1 MEKFLIDKF
10 INDLYLFVEDDY
22 LSPVHNFNR
31 DLKYSVKELD
41 EHYNSGYR
49 DLFDAYYK
57 DFILLKE
64 LGNYENITIC
74 YDLDKDDYFFEVDI
88 RQMVGA
94 EERRKKYGDFTK
106 PKDTKYVP
114 GQHVKGSFR
123 DGNYQRTQEVSRNQR
138 AIGMVT
144 MVLLFA
150 VIYLI
155 FKYFPILIDSLGK

>member
-1 MEKFLIDKF
+1 MEKSVIDKF

-94 EERRKKYGDFTK
+94 EERRKKRIEEIDEILDEELKLLEEGKLDEVRPFTK
-106 PKDTKYVP
+106 
-114 GQHVKGSFR
+114 
-123 DGNYQRTQEVSRNQR
+123 
-138 AIGMVT
+138 
-144 MVLLFA
+144 LF
-150 VIYLI
+150 
-155 FKYFPILIDSLGK
+155 FGEK

>member
-1 MEKFLIDKF
+1 MEKCLIDKF

-41 EHYNSGYR
+41 EHYNCGYR

-74 YDLDKDDYFFEVDI
+74 YDLDKDDYFFEVDM

-94 EERRKKYGDFTK
+94 EERRNNRINKINIVGATSSCSFFYIINNICRGRT
-106 PKDTKYVP
+106 P
-114 GQHVKGSFR
+114 GRPVF
-123 DGNYQRTQEVSRNQR
+123 
-138 AIGMVT
+138 
-144 MVLLFA
+144 
-150 VIYLI
+150 
-155 FKYFPILIDSLGK
+155 

>member
-22 LSPVHNFNR
+22 LNPVHNFNR

-41 EHYNSGYR
+41 EHYNSCYR

-94 EERRKKYGDFTK
+94 EERRKKRIQEIDEILDEELKLLEEGKLDEVRPFTK
-106 PKDTKYVP
+106 WFFCEK
-114 GQHVKGSFR
+114 
-123 DGNYQRTQEVSRNQR
+123 
-138 AIGMVT
+138 
-144 MVLLFA
+144 
-150 VIYLI
+150 
-155 FKYFPILIDSLGK
+155 

>member
-41 EHYNSGYR
+41 EHYNCGYR

-74 YDLDKDDYFFEVDI
+74 YDLDKDDYLFEVYI

-94 EERRKKYGDFTK
+94 EEKRKKRIKEINEILDEELKLLEEGKLDEVNPFT
-106 PKDTKYVP
+106 
-114 GQHVKGSFR
+114 
-123 DGNYQRTQEVSRNQR
+123 
-138 AIGMVT
+138 
-144 MVLLFA
+144 L
-150 VIYLI
+150 
-155 FKYFPILIDSLGK
+155 YFFGEK

>member
-1 MEKFLIDKF
+1 MEKCLIDKF

-64 LGNYENITIC
+64 LGNYENIVIC

-94 EERRKKYGDFTK
+94 EERKEKRIKEIDEILDEELKLLEEGKLDEVRPFTK
-106 PKDTKYVP
+106 WFFGEK
-114 GQHVKGSFR
+114 
-123 DGNYQRTQEVSRNQR
+123 
-138 AIGMVT
+138 
-144 MVLLFA
+144 
-150 VIYLI
+150 
-155 FKYFPILIDSLGK
+155 

>member
-41 EHYNSGYR
+41 EHYNCGYR

-74 YDLDKDDYFFEVDI
+74 YDLDKDDYLFEVDMC
-88 RQMVGA
+88 QMVGA
-94 EERRKKYGDFTK
+94 EERRKKRIQEIDEILDEELKLLEEGKLDEVRPFTK
-106 PKDTKYVP
+106 
-114 GQHVKGSFR
+114 
-123 DGNYQRTQEVSRNQR
+123 
-138 AIGMVT
+138 
-144 MVLLFA
+144 LF
-150 VIYLI
+150 
-155 FKYFPILIDSLGK
+155 FGEK

>member
-41 EHYNSGYR
+41 EHYNSGYL

-64 LGNYENITIC
+64 LGYYENITIC

-94 EERRKKYGDFTK
+94 EERRKKRIEEIDEILDEEFKLLEEGKLDEVRPFTK
-106 PKDTKYVP
+106 WFFGEK
-114 GQHVKGSFR
+114 
-123 DGNYQRTQEVSRNQR
+123 
-138 AIGMVT
+138 
-144 MVLLFA
+144 
-150 VIYLI
+150 
-155 FKYFPILIDSLGK
+155 

>member
-10 INDLYLFVEDDY
+10 INDLNLFVEDDY

-57 DFILLKE
+57 DFLLLKE
-64 LGNYENITIC
+64 LGHYENITIY

-94 EERRKKYGDFTK
+94 EERRKKRIKEIDEILDEELKLLEEGKLDEVRPFTK
-106 PKDTKYVP
+106 WFFDEK
-114 GQHVKGSFR
+114 
-123 DGNYQRTQEVSRNQR
+123 
-138 AIGMVT
+138 
-144 MVLLFA
+144 
-150 VIYLI
+150 
-155 FKYFPILIDSLGK
+155 

>member
-1 MEKFLIDKF
+1 MEKSVIDKF

-22 LSPVHNFNR
+22 FSPVHNFNR

-94 EERRKKYGDFTK
+94 EERRKKRIEEIDEILDEELKLLEEGKLDEVRPFTK
-106 PKDTKYVP
+106 WFFDEK
-114 GQHVKGSFR
+114 
-123 DGNYQRTQEVSRNQR
+123 
-138 AIGMVT
+138 
-144 MVLLFA
+144 
-150 VIYLI
+150 
-155 FKYFPILIDSLGK
+155 

>member
-1 MEKFLIDKF
+1 MEKSVIDKF

-57 DFILLKE
+57 DFISLKE
-64 LGNYENITIC
+64 LGHYENITIC

-94 EERRKKYGDFTK
+94 EERRNIRIKEIDEILDEELKLLEEGKLDEVDPFT
-106 PKDTKYVP
+106 
-114 GQHVKGSFR
+114 
-123 DGNYQRTQEVSRNQR
+123 
-138 AIGMVT
+138 
-144 MVLLFA
+144 L
-150 VIYLI
+150 
-155 FKYFPILIDSLGK
+155 YFFGEK

>member
-57 DFILLKE
+57 DFISLKE
-64 LGNYENITIC
+64 LGNYENITIY

-94 EERRKKYGDFTK
+94 EERRKKRIEEIDKILDEELKILEEGKLDEVRPFTK
-106 PKDTKYVP
+106 WFFGEK
-114 GQHVKGSFR
+114 
-123 DGNYQRTQEVSRNQR
+123 
-138 AIGMVT
+138 
-144 MVLLFA
+144 
-150 VIYLI
+150 
-155 FKYFPILIDSLGK
+155 

>member
-57 DFILLKE
+57 DFISLKE
-64 LGNYENITIC
+64 LGYYENITIC

-94 EERRKKYGDFTK
+94 EERRKKRIEEIDEILDEEFKLLEEGKLDEVRPFTK
-106 PKDTKYVP
+106 WFFGEK
-114 GQHVKGSFR
+114 
-123 DGNYQRTQEVSRNQR
+123 
-138 AIGMVT
+138 
-144 MVLLFA
+144 
-150 VIYLI
+150 
-155 FKYFPILIDSLGK
+155 

>member
-1 MEKFLIDKF
+1 MEKCLIDKF

-22 LSPVHNFNR
+22 LNPVHNFNR

-41 EHYNSGYR
+41 EHYNSCYR

-94 EERRKKYGDFTK
+94 EERRKKRIQEIDEILDEELKLLEEGKLDEVRPFTK
-106 PKDTKYVP
+106 WFFGEK
-114 GQHVKGSFR
+114 
-123 DGNYQRTQEVSRNQR
+123 
-138 AIGMVT
+138 
-144 MVLLFA
+144 
-150 VIYLI
+150 
-155 FKYFPILIDSLGK
+155 

>member
-1 MEKFLIDKF
+1 MEKNVIDKF

-57 DFILLKE
+57 DFISLKE
-64 LGNYENITIC
+64 LGYYENITIC

-94 EERRKKYGDFTK
+94 EERRKKRIEEIDEILDEELKLLEEGKLDEVRPFTK
-106 PKDTKYVP
+106 WFFDEK
-114 GQHVKGSFR
+114 
-123 DGNYQRTQEVSRNQR
+123 
-138 AIGMVT
+138 
-144 MVLLFA
+144 
-150 VIYLI
+150 
-155 FKYFPILIDSLGK
+155 

>member
-94 EERRKKYGDFTK
+94 EERRKKRIEEIDEILDEELKLLEEGKLDEVRPFTK
-106 PKDTKYVP
+106 WFFDEK
-114 GQHVKGSFR
+114 
-123 DGNYQRTQEVSRNQR
+123 
-138 AIGMVT
+138 
-144 MVLLFA
+144 
-150 VIYLI
+150 
-155 FKYFPILIDSLGK
+155 